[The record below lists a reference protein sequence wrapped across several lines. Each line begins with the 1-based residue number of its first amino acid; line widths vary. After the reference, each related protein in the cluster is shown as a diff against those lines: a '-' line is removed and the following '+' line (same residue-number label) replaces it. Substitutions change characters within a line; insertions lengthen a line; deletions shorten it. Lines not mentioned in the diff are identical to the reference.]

1 MNHLIKAPFFWQQS
15 QWNYLIER
23 WRKNNLPHAFLFSG
37 IQGLG
42 KRSLALA
49 FIKTIFCTES
59 LANTQACGS
68 CRSCHLF
75 EAGSYPDYYLV
86 EPEEEGKSIRID
98 QVRELNQLLNQTASL
113 GNYKVALL
121 TPAEAL
127 PIGAANALLKTL
139 EEPSA
144 GTIFILLSSQPNLL
158 PATIRSRCQ
167 IINFQPPPLE
177 MAQQWLR
184 GQLSSKEDCELLV
197 NLAERAPLRA
207 LALNE
212 SENLDARK
220 KFLNHLQGLWEQT
233 TDPIQTAAAWYKISL
248 SEVLGWLMSVT
259 MDAIRLKFSLRNI
272 TNSDSIDLIQRIT
285 RTVSVE
291 RLYLFLD
298 QLYIALQQAYRS
310 NPNQQLLLE
319 NLFCTWYEYT
329 KNKPVYP

>member
-1 MNHLIKAPFFWQQS
+1 MNTPLPWQKS

-23 WRKNNLPHAFLFSG
+23 WRKNNLPHAFLFCG

-59 LANTQACGS
+59 STTAQACGY
-68 CRSCHLF
+68 CRHCHLF

-86 EPEEEGKSIRID
+86 QPEEEGKTIRID
-98 QVRELNQLLNQTASL
+98 QIRELNQLLNQTASM
-113 GNYKVALL
+113 GTYKVALL

-139 EEPSA
+139 EEPSV
-144 GTIFILLSSQPNLL
+144 GTIFILLSSQPHLL

-167 IINFQPPPLE
+167 LVNFQPPPLT

-184 GQLSSKEDCELLV
+184 EQLSSGENCELLV
-197 NLAERAPLRA
+197 NLSEQAPLRA
-207 LALNE
+207 LALND
-212 SENLDARK
+212 SEILTARK
-220 KFLNHLQGLWEQT
+220 KFLNHLQALSEQT
-233 TDPIQTAAAWYKISL
+233 IDPIQVAAAWHKYSL
-248 SEVLGWLMSVT
+248 SELFGWLMST
-259 MDAIRLKFSLRNI
+259 IMDAIRLKLSLNSV
-272 TNSDSIDLIQRIT
+272 TNSDSIDLIQKIT
-285 RTVSVE
+285 KMVRVE

-298 QLYIALQQAYRS
+298 QLYIALQQTYRS

-329 KNKPVYP
+329 KIKSAHS